1 MQKKTISLIVLLVF
15 AFSFTLAFAKH
26 HTAEERGKAHFNNA
40 TFAGGKKSCST
51 CHPNGR
57 GLEGAGAKTTFN
69 IMGGNQSSLEEVI
82 NVCIVNANKGKA
94 LDVNSTEM
102 QELASYIKSLG
113 AQKVPGYGK

>member
-1 MQKKTISLIVLLVF
+1 MKKKTVVVFLLLIF
-15 AFSFTLAFAKH
+15 IFTFTLAFAKH

-57 GLEGAGAKTTFN
+57 GLRGAGTKKKFS
-69 IMGGNQSSLEEVI
+69 IMGGEQGSLEEVI
-82 NVCIVNANKGKA
+82 NICIVNATKGTA

-113 AQKVPGYGK
+113 TAAPGYGK